1 MLKHYV
7 KFDIPGFFF
16 AESETKEVDNRIPAN
31 IKSMPKAVFGLH
43 FYDQEVIL
51 SQNVLCDN
59 DIEFEARELGMKEV
73 CENCEHKFK
82 CITKQGEHKI
92 TGKSKNESVKILFG
106 KRYSVAELKARND
119 PELRVLISN
128 LEGNGYPYGV
138 HCITQNWQWAEEND
152 IVIPSYADLS
162 NLTEEI

>member
-16 AESETKEVDNRIPAN
+16 AESETKEVESRIPAN
-31 IKSMPKAVFGLH
+31 IKDMPKAVFGLH

-59 DIEFEARELGMKEV
+59 DIEFEAKELGMREV
-73 CENCEHKFK
+73 CEKCEHKFK

-92 TGKSKNESVKILFG
+92 TGKDKNHSVKILFG
-106 KRYSVAELKARND
+106 KRYSIAELKARKD
-119 PELRVLISN
+119 DSLRILISN
-128 LEGNGYPYGV
+128 LEGNEYSCGV
-138 HCITQNWQWAEEND
+138 HCITQNWQGAKKDD
-152 IVIPSYADLS
+152 IIIPSYADLAT
-162 NLTEEI
+162 LTEEI